1 MSYFPYPTP
10 PLRSGV
16 ICLRGETMAGN
27 FDIEGFPTAEAEEE
41 LSDNRGEDD
50 DEEGGD

>member
-16 ICLRGETMAGN
+16 ICLRGEDMTDN
-27 FDIEGFPTAEAEEE
+27 FDIEDLPTPEAEEE
-41 LSDNRGEDD
+41 LSNNRD
-50 DEEGGD
+50 DEEEEG

>member
-10 PLRSGV
+10 PLEGGV
-16 ICLRGETMAGN
+16 ICLRGDVMAGN
-27 FDIEGFPTAEAEEE
+27 FDIEGFPTPEAEEE

-50 DEEGGD
+50 EDEEG

>member
-10 PLRSGV
+10 PLMSGV
-16 ICLRGETMAGN
+16 VCLRGDAMAGN

-41 LSDNRGEDD
+41 LSNNMGD
-50 DEEGGD
+50 DEEEEG